1 LASGAGMTAV
11 TAALLLSA
19 GIEIVEVDPGEKQ
32 RVDSEAQ
39 EINRAIPYM
48 GRG

>member
-1 LASGAGMTAV
+1 MTAA

-32 RVDSEAQ
+32 RVGSEAS
-39 EINRAIPYM
+39 ESNRAIP
-48 GRG
+48 

>member
-1 LASGAGMTAV
+1 MRAV
-11 TAALLLSA
+11 TAALLLNA

-32 RVDSEAQ
+32 RVDSETQ
-39 EINRAIPYM
+39 EINRAISYR